1 MRALILLGLLA
12 CSAIAAERVV
22 LVEDFTNSGCGPC
35 WSFEPTLNSFVN
47 SHLAAGDISVIRVHT
62 NWPSATDPIY
72 LANPTEQQA
81 RWGFY
86 GVNAVPTIKVDGIV
100 NGYPGIEAAYNSRKD
115 VPCYLDIFA
124 CRNPSSGMDNGVVSI
139 RLIAEQDLGANATMR
154 LFATLVE
161 DDVPGAGYWSGSV
174 FEQAFRDNLFGPAGP
189 VVAFSAPY
197 PDTLF
202 FQADYVINP
211 AWNQNNLNLAVF
223 VQEYASA
230 PNKEVM
236 NSAYYDFLGMPT
248 GIEGGQPQG
257 GFEVSIAANPCRGA
271 VRLVT
276 GACGQSTG
284 TATLYDTAGRVV
296 SRTVFT
302 PGNETTLETREAGLY
317 LLRVEV
323 GDQVET
329 RSVIVL
335 E

>member
-1 MRALILLGLLA
+1 MRMLIPLA
-12 CSAIAAERVV
+12 VAVLAGSAIAAERVV
-22 LVEDFTNSGCGPC
+22 LIEDFTNCGCSPC

-100 NGYPGIEAAYNSRKD
+100 NGYPGIEAAYNSRKN

-124 CRNPSSGMDNGVVSI
+124 CRNPSSGMDNGTVSI
-139 RLIAEQDLGANATMR
+139 RLIAEQDLGAGATMR

-161 DDVPGAGYWSGSV
+161 DDVTGAGYWAGSV

-211 AWNQNNLNLAVF
+211 AWNESNLSLVVF
-223 VQEYASA
+223 SCR
-230 PNKEVM
+230 
-236 NSAYYDFLGMPT
+236 SMPL
-248 GIEGGQPQG
+248 P
-257 GFEVSIAANPCRGA
+257 
-271 VRLVT
+271 
-276 GACGQSTG
+276 
-284 TATLYDTAGRVV
+284 
-296 SRTVFT
+296 RT
-302 PGNETTLETREAGLY
+302 R
-317 LLRVEV
+317 R
-323 GDQVET
+323 
-329 RSVIVL
+329 
-335 E
+335 